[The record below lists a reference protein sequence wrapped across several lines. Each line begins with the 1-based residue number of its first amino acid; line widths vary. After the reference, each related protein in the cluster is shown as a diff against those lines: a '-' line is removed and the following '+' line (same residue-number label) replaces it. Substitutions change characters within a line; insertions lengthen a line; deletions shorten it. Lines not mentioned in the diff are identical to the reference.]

1 MRNKIR
7 TFFVFLGHPIVHVC
21 FVLHLLPHVDPAR
34 VGVLVGHESGDCPE
48 HDGDHEEGEKD
59 AEAYSL
65 ATVRF
70 LKRTEVALLK
80 YLYLMKSTLS

>member
-1 MRNKIR
+1 M
-7 TFFVFLGHPIVHVC
+7 
-21 FVLHLLPHVDPAR
+21 VLHLLTHVDPAG

-48 HDGDHEEGEKD
+48 DDGDHEEGEKD

-70 LKRTEVALLK
+70 LKKKRGGITQILASQRNLVMVESFK
-80 YLYLMKSTLS
+80 YLHLKGTLS

>member
-1 MRNKIR
+1 M
-7 TFFVFLGHPIVHVC
+7 
-21 FVLHLLPHVDPAR
+21 VLHLLTHVDPAG
-34 VGVLVGHESGDCPE
+34 VGVLVGDKSGDCPE
-48 HDGDHEEGEKD
+48 DDGDHEEGEKD

-70 LKRTEVALLK
+70 LKGKQVALLK

>member
-1 MRNKIR
+1 MNM
-7 TFFVFLGHPIVHVC
+7 L
-21 FVLHLLPHVDPAR
+21 VLHLLPHVDPAR

-48 HDGDHEEGEKD
+48 HDGDHKEGEQD

-70 LKRTEVALLK
+70 LRNYLALLR
-80 YLYLMKSTLS
+80 YLDL

>member
-1 MRNKIR
+1 M
-7 TFFVFLGHPIVHVC
+7 L
-21 FVLHLLPHVDPAR
+21 LHLLPHVDPAG
-34 VGVLVGHESGDCPE
+34 VGVLVGHESRDCPE
-48 HDGDHEEGEKD
+48 DDGDHEEGEKD

-70 LKRTEVALLK
+70 LRKEQVALLK